1 MDLGRVDSVLEGR
14 VRLELVHLLLAIVNS
29 VEYAVPIII

>member
-14 VRLELVHLLLAIVNS
+14 VRLELVHLLLAIIYNV
-29 VEYAVPIII
+29 VYAVPIII